1 MKKFMAMLLAL
12 TMLLALVACGGNNS
26 TNTPSTSTPST
37 STPSTSTP
45 STSTPSTPAPAEP
58 AAPSIIPA
66 DPPAKT
72 VEIELW
78 YCNTGNTAAYIEE
91 MCAKFNESQSNYKVT
106 PTYSGSYAETLTK
119 LSATDPANY
128 PDVFAQDTEGAYTVY
143 ARDEMFI
150 PLQDFIDADGFT
162 MPTFMGNLQS
172 AYSSKEGQWLAMPMG
187 NTAAGMFYNA
197 EILKANGIDPDTGLA
212 DYGAILETCRKLKAA
227 GIEMPFGPFTSS
239 SYITMA
245 LTAQGIQYVDNN
257 NGKDGVP
264 TKSLFMEG
272 DCHTATVEFFDFL
285 QTMTREGLMVPY
297 GTASKDT
304 RALFVEGKCAVMTS
318 FISSFNTVNNA
329 VNGAFEFGFK
339 VLGPVSKG
347 AKAVGACAGGG
358 CMFVAETGDAYGQ
371 AGGWELL
378 KWFMKDEHT
387 AGFAMASGYM
397 PTTKEGQQT
406 AEYQEFIKTTFP
418 TVQKAIDFQAQTP
431 ESCYNAWLPMFT
443 DFHALCGEW
452 YSFACN
458 NLDVSPEEVTQ
469 RYAEAVDECIELYRL
484 QYGL

>member
-45 STSTPSTPAPAEP
+45 STPAPAEP
-58 AAPSIIPA
+58 AAPSLLPA
-66 DPPAKT
+66 NPPAKT

-91 MCAKFNESQSNYKVT
+91 MCTKFNESQSNYKVT
-106 PTYSGSYAETLTK
+106 PTYAGSYAECLTK
-119 LSATDPANY
+119 LSATDPSNY

-172 AYSSKEGQWLAMPMG
+172 AYSSKEGRWLAMPMG

-197 EILKANGIDPDTGLA
+197 ELLKQHGVDPDVDLA
-212 DYGAILETCRKLKAA
+212 NYAKILETSRKLKAA
-227 GIEMPFGPFTSS
+227 GVEYPFGPFTSS

-297 GTASKDT
+297 GTAGADT
-304 RALFVEGKCAVMTS
+304 RALFVEGKVAYMTS
-318 FISSFNTVNNA
+318 FISSFNTVYNA
-329 VNGAFEFGFK
+329 VNGAFELGFK
-339 VLGPVSKG
+339 VLGPVSD
-347 AKAVGACAGGG
+347 APAIGACAGGG
-358 CMFVAETGDAYGQ
+358 CMFVAETGDEYGQ

-406 AEYQEFIKTTFP
+406 AEYQEFIKTKFP

-443 DFHALCGEW
+443 DFHALCAEW